1 MTSDQQR
8 LEALKRGLGPS
19 ESNRFVAIAA
29 QDLRWLLQ
37 LAESPQ
43 RDEPFTEN
51 PQQDEPFV
59 VLDQAEGEETE

>member
-37 LAESPQ
+37 LAERPQ
-43 RDEPFTEN
+43 R
-51 PQQDEPFV
+51 DEPFV
-59 VLDQAEGEETE
+59 VLDQVEGEESE

>member
-37 LAESPQ
+37 LAE
-43 RDEPFTEN
+43 R

-59 VLDQAEGEETE
+59 VLDQVEGEESE